1 MEESITFAKKYLED
15 LLSFF
20 GLNTDV
26 YATSDEE
33 VIELSV
39 PSTHM
44 NGFLIGQ
51 HGETVRSLQYLVST
65 ALSNGGYTCTRVNV
79 DIADYKKS
87 RQDRLAQQSLVW
99 IERVKSSGKP
109 YELQPMNAADRR
121 IIHKVAGEHGLS
133 TESTGFGRDRRVV
146 LSPASGDKN
155 DVYEDEEVTEVKE
168 ASPEQPEVAGE
179 KTPHVRKK
187 PTDKAKD
194 VTEFLAKEEAKDT
207 SAEPTEAKPKKGLL
221 GKIAKKVS
229 KNAKTNP

>member
-26 YATSDEE
+26 RATSDEE

-65 ALSNGGYTCTRVNV
+65 ALSNGNYTCTRVNV

-87 RQDRLAQQSLVW
+87 RQDRLAQQSIVW
-99 IERVKSSGKP
+99 IEQVKSSGKP
-109 YELQPMNAADRR
+109 YELQPMNPADRR

-146 LSPASGDKN
+146 LSPATAVKA
-155 DVYEDEEVTEVKE
+155 DEEKEAEVKDT
-168 ASPEQPEVAGE
+168 PQKQPEVVTE
-179 KTPHVRKK
+179 KIPYVRKK

-194 VTEFLAKEEAKDT
+194 VTEFLAKEEAKKT
-207 SAEPTEAKPKKGLL
+207 EPVEAKPKKKLL
-221 GKIAKKVS
+221 GKLVKKTT
-229 KNAKTNP
+229 KK